1 MSLPECLSPP
11 SLERSLSRGV
21 YGRPVREGVCLRV
34 WVCGC
39 LPARVRERVSVRE
52 RACLPARAR
61 VSVRERAC
69 LRLGM
74 WGWSLIFCLS
84 VSGILGPAVVE
95 AQTSGRSSSAVMLDR
110 IVVVVNGQPLTRS
123 RLLLFERVLR
133 LYDGNPGWPVRD
145 ATSLQTP
152 AELEQWAI
160 LEELL
165 YEASSAGSGVRLSRT
180 VVEQELE
187 RLKGQWGG
195 EAGWASV
202 LEKLGMSEGV
212 LRERVARRL
221 RIQAY
226 VLVRLGTVRISE
238 KEAQEY
244 FETLRPELMGLTEE
258 EGRSLALQRLK
269 VERQRAL
276 FLRWAEELRERAT
289 IQVPSREVLP

>member
-1 MSLPECLSPP
+1 MSLLERLLPL
-11 SLERSLSRGV
+11 SLELSWSRGLHGRRV
-21 YGRPVREGVCLRV
+21 YVGEGVRSRACVRAYLPERLR
-34 WVCGC
+34 
-39 LPARVRERVSVRE
+39 S
-52 RACLPARAR
+52 RACLPARAC
-61 VSVRERAC
+61 VR
-69 LRLGM
+69 LRQGV
-74 WGWSLIFCLS
+74 WGWILSFCLS
-84 VSGILGPAVVE
+84 ICGLLEPAELV
-95 AQTSGRSSSAVMLDR
+95 AQTSGRSSSAVILDR

-133 LYDGNPGWPVRD
+133 LYDGNPGWPVRE

-187 RLKGQWGG
+187 RLKAQWGG
-195 EAGWASV
+195 DVGWSSV
-202 LEKLGMSEGV
+202 LEKLSMSEEL

-244 FETLRPELMGLTEE
+244 FETLRPELLGLTEE

-276 FLRWAEELRERAT
+276 FLRWADELRERAT